1 MSVHS
6 KLKYSSVFDNYTYTM
21 RLCNHH
27 TQYTYTIL
35 LCNKSARKSVLYQ
48 AGVSDLNMGVFN
60 SQKVEVLNRV
70 YTKKYMVFFEHF

>member
-6 KLKYSSVFDNYTYTM
+6 KLKYSSVFDNYKYTM

-35 LCNKSARKSVLYQ
+35 SCNKSARKSLPYQ
-48 AGVSDLNMGVFN
+48 ASVLGLNMEVFD

>member
-6 KLKYSSVFDNYTYTM
+6 KLKYSSVFDNYKYTM

-35 LCNKSARKSVLYQ
+35 SCNKSARKSVLYQ
-48 AGVSDLNMGVFN
+48 AGVSGLNMGVFV
-60 SQKVEVLNRV
+60 SQKVKKSNRV
-70 YTKKYMVFFEHF
+70 CTKKYIVFFEHI